1 MRILIFGARYQPD
14 LGPGAPIFTMLC
26 ENLVK
31 LGHQVTM
38 IAPVP
43 KNPSGRVPP
52 EYRGKWLWQS
62 VENGVEVIRVNTPS
76 LDRRK
81 FLLRM
86 IRYVAYQLGTAW
98 VGLHKGYDIVLA
110 GSSSLS
116 MWLPYAL
123 LAVLRRKPAIYAV
136 YDVYPAVG
144 VKLGVFRNKLVL
156 ALVTAMEKFCL
167 NHAALVRIIS
177 ESFRSELR
185 EMGVPDDKMVLI
197 YDWVDTDLVR
207 PLPQDNAFMQEYG
220 LSGKFVVLYAGNMGL
235 SQGLENVLA
244 TAEMLAKIED
254 ILFVFVGDGV
264 NRGPLIAEAEKRRLK
279 NVKFIPFQPRQRLP
293 EVMASASVS
302 LVILQQGIGYNSIP
316 SKTYSIFASGRP
328 VIASI
333 DEGSDAWNLISKAN
347 AGLCVPPENPSKI
360 KDAILKLKND
370 PDLCKRLGANGRH
383 WAEMYHSPLAG
394 AKNIEKLLIDAIALE
409 K

>member
-1 MRILIFGARYQPD
+1 MRVVIFGALYKPD
-14 LGPGAPIFTMLC
+14 LGPSAPIFTMLC

-43 KNPSGRVPP
+43 SYPTGQVPP

-62 VENGVEVIRVNTPS
+62 VENGVEVIRVNMPS
-76 LDRRK
+76 LDRGK
-81 FLLRM
+81 FLLRL
-86 IRYVAYQLGTAW
+86 IQYIAYQLGTAW
-98 VGLHKGYDIVLA
+98 AGLHKEYDIVLA

-123 LAVLRRKPAIYAV
+123 LAVLRRKPAVYAV
-136 YDVYPAVG
+136 YDVYPGVG
-144 VKLGVFRNKLVL
+144 VKLGVFKNKLVL

-167 NHAALVRIIS
+167 EHAAVVRIIS

-185 EMGVPDDKMVLI
+185 EMGVPDEKMILI
-197 YDWVDTDLVR
+197 YDWVDTDLIR

-220 LSGKFVVLYAGNMGL
+220 LTGKFVVLYAGNIGL
-235 SQGLENVLA
+235 SQGLENVLT
-244 TAEMLAKIED
+244 TAEMLEKIED
-254 ILFVFVGDGV
+254 ILFVFVGDGC
-264 NRGPLIAEAEKRRLK
+264 NREALMTEAKKRHLK

-328 VIASI
+328 IVASI
-333 DEGSDAWNLISKAN
+333 DEGSEAWNLISKAN

-360 KDAILKLKND
+360 KEAISRLKDD
-370 PDLCKRLGANGRH
+370 PDLCKSLGTNGRH
-383 WAEMYHSPLAG
+383 WAEMHHSPWVG
-394 AKNIEKLLIDAIALE
+394 AKNTEKLFFDVLAR
-409 K
+409 KV